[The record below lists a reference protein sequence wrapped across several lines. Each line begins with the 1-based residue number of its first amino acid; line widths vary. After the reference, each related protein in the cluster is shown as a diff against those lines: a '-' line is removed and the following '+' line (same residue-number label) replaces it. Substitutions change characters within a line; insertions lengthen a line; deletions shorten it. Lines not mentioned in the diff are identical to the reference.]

1 MPEAC
6 TEVYKEKRQPE
17 KAPSQLYMQL
27 THTVKPRIA
36 LHLPMTV
43 RDLFDHEPREYFPT
57 ITLRRGPLSLSIF
70 RVRHVRADTDV
81 PRDLYLNS

>member
-1 MPEAC
+1 MSPWFCMPEAC

-43 RDLFDHEPREYFPT
+43 RDLFDHEPREYFPA
-57 ITLRRGPLSLSIF
+57 IIPSAQFPFSGHPPCPARPGR
-70 RVRHVRADTDV
+70 
-81 PRDLYLNS
+81 Y